1 MNRQHEFFKNRF
13 LNASPPQRVMLIQ
26 ETVALNDDP
35 QITNLIANLDIN
47 YRMNTK
53 DLRAEA
59 ATMRRADN
67 IHFVT
72 QQLAAFPKFKC
83 PTS

>member
-1 MNRQHEFFKNRF
+1 MNRQHEYFKNMF

-26 ETVALNDDP
+26 EAVRLNDDP

-53 DLRAEA
+53 DLAAEA
-59 ATMRRADN
+59 LIMRRADN
-67 IHFVT
+67 IYFVT
-72 QQLAAFPKFKC
+72 QQLAAFPNFKC
-83 PTS
+83 PQR